1 MYKRHILGKEA
12 ENLALDYLKNK
23 GYKILERNFMCK
35 QGEIDIVAL
44 DKDYI
49 VFVEIKSRTN
59 IEFGLPSESVTK
71 KKLKHILK
79 TASYYL
85 YIKKLENSNVRIDVI
100 EIYMGG
106 SKHYINHIKQIV

>member
-1 MYKRHILGKEA
+1 MYISHELGKIGEDIVA
-12 ENLALDYLKNK
+12 DYITKL
-23 GYKILERNFMCK
+23 GYKVLERNFECK